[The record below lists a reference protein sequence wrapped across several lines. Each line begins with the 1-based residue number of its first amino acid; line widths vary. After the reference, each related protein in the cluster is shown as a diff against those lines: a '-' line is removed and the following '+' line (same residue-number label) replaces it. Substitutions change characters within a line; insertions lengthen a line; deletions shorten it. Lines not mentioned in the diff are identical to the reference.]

1 MGTQSTWGVY
11 SWPAMK
17 VLILLLAAI
26 SAQGCVP
33 KFSPQPA
40 CTCGLPLDKR
50 RIIGGVSAKTDQYP
64 WQVALMQGSNSQ
76 DSFCGGTLLSS
87 DTVLTAAHCVFS
99 SSVYVGIPQG
109 DVTLQSSRNIRSS
122 QILIHPYYS
131 SSGIPNYDFAIIK
144 LSSPVEFSDSVQP
157 ICLPNP
163 NESYDDTLAEVAGW
177 GNTDANGYNFPES
190 LQTVNVTT
198 MTNKQCQEDLE
209 KIQIDVP
216 YKITSNMICA
226 AALGKNTC
234 NGDSGGPLITL
245 SKDGSHYSQIG
256 VVSWGVAN
264 ETSWGLSCSTTSPGV
279 YSRVTDQ
286 LYWIIKQVSGDTCA
300 PPTF

>member
-87 DTVLTAAHCVFS
+87 DTVLTAAHCLAGS
-99 SSVYVGIPQG
+99 YSVYVGIPQG
-109 DVTLQSSRNIRSS
+109 DVTLQSSRNIQSS
-122 QILIHPYYS
+122 QILVHPYYS
-131 SSGIPNYDFAIIK
+131 GSGIPNYDFAIIK

-163 NESYDDTLAEVAGW
+163 NESYDDTLAEVTGW
-177 GNTDANGYNFPES
+177 GNTNANGFNTPEN
-190 LQTVNVTT
+190 LQTVNITT
-198 MTNKQCQEDLE
+198 MTNKQCQEEFDENLNNGRA
-209 KIQIDVP
+209 KIS
-216 YKITSNMICA
+216 SNMICA
-226 AALGKNTC
+226 GAPDKDSC
-234 NGDSGGPLITL
+234 QGDSGGPLITL

-256 VVSWGVAN
+256 VVSWGFGCA
-264 ETSWGLSCSTTSPGV
+264 STTPGV

-286 LYWIIKQVSGDTCA
+286 LYWIIKQVSGQTCA